1 MRLYEME
8 YKGLNLLDEVCTV
21 ELALDEAS
29 ATVHI
34 YDTNH
39 VVEPT
44 YHFGRNEYELSEGF
58 FKLAEVLN
66 QKYFFVEKRSQNLEK
81 WINSLTWT
89 FYSSNQSIK
98 CFQENKLLFQFIIN
112 SGSNT
117 GLILAEY
124 ACDENA
130 EINPEQLAKF
140 FLSLIVHGP
149 TRTLGILGDDDIQR
163 LSIK

>member
-98 CFQENKLLFQFIIN
+98 CFQ
-112 SGSNT
+112 GNT
-117 GLILAEY
+117 FSILPLKMIMNQ
-124 ACDENA
+124 DE
-130 EINPEQLAKF
+130 Q
-140 FLSLIVHGP
+140 SLIDRKLYPKYVN
-149 TRTLGILGDDDIQR
+149 R
-163 LSIK
+163 LITHS